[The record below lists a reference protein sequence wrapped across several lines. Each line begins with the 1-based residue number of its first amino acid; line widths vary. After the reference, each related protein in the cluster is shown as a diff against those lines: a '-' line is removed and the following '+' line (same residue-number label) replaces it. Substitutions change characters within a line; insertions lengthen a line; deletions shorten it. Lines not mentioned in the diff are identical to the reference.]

1 MRTVDTKERGVV
13 QGKAVNIEGKYDK
26 EIAAHRE
33 TKRNEMIEREKSIE
47 KAARKEKSWELMREL
62 KKIRENRG
70 QWKENEELGGE
81 ERTKIEEEK
90 EREKESKES

>member
-1 MRTVDTKERGVV
+1 
-13 QGKAVNIEGKYDK
+13 
-26 EIAAHRE
+26 
-33 TKRNEMIEREKSIE
+33 
-47 KAARKEKSWELMREL
+47 MREL